1 MLRWLCVIRGRMR
14 ILLVEDDELLGN
26 GLQVGLQQSGYA
38 VDWVKDGHSAEL
50 FLGAGA
56 YDLMILDI
64 GLPRRSGLEVLRT
77 LRGGG
82 SSLPVLLLTARDTV
96 EDKVSGLDSGA
107 DDYLVKPFDLDEL
120 TARIRALLRRRS
132 GRSEPVIRHRDIV
145 LDPASHAVT
154 RAGQPVELAP
164 REFAVLLQLLENRGR
179 VLSRAQLEQNLY
191 SWKDEVD
198 SNAVEVHIH
207 HLRRKLWPELIR
219 TIRGVG
225 YVIDKET

>member
-1 MLRWLCVIRGRMR
+1 MR
-14 ILLVEDDELLGN
+14 LLIVEDDELLGN
-26 GLQVGLQQSGYA
+26 GLQIGLQQSGYA
-38 VDWVKDGHSAEL
+38 VDWVKDGQSAEL
-50 FLGAGA
+50 FLGAGP

-64 GLPRRSGLEVLRT
+64 GLPKRTGLEVLRS
-77 LRGGG
+77 LRNRGDQ
-82 SSLPVLLLTARDTV
+82 LPVLMLTARDTV
-96 EDKVSGLDSGA
+96 EDKVAGLDSGA

-132 GRSEPVIRHRDIV
+132 GRSEPVIRHKDIV
-145 LDPASHAVT
+145 LDPASHVVT
-154 RAGQPVELAP
+154 RAGQPVEIAP
-164 REFAVLLQLLENRGR
+164 REFAVLLQLLEHRGR

-207 HLRRKLWPELIR
+207 HLRKKLGAEVIR

-225 YVIDKET
+225 YVIDKDA

>member
-1 MLRWLCVIRGRMR
+1 MR

-38 VDWVKDGHSAEL
+38 VDWVKDGQSAEL
-50 FLGAGA
+50 FLGAGT

-82 SSLPVLLLTARDTV
+82 GSLPVLMLTARDTV

-132 GRSEPVIRHRDIV
+132 GRSEPLIRHRDIV

-154 RAGQPVELAP
+154 RADQPVELAP

-225 YVIDKET
+225 YVIDKEA